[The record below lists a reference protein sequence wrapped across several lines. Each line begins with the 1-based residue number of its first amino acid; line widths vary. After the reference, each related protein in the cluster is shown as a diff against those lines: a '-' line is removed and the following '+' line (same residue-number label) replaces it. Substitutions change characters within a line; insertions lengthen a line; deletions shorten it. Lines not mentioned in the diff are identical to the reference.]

1 MLYLLVL
8 LHTSLVKFLCQ
19 AAARRFHL
27 QTSPDT
33 TPMSLV
39 AFLFLKFSNFSGL
52 ISVPQ
57 WKNFVPF
64 PSSLLFSSLATRT
77 HMSEAGIFFSNFH
90 PLSFSFHFRSLAMG
104 ISGLVRAELG
114 FIVTYLAVKWWEAS
128 MIFIVSLRV

>member
-1 MLYLLVL
+1 MLYLPVL
-8 LHTSLVKFLCQ
+8 LRTLLVNSY
-19 AAARRFHL
+19 ARPQHEWLHL

-33 TPMSLV
+33 TSMSLV

-77 HMSEAGIFFSNFH
+77 HISEAGIFFSNFH
-90 PLSFSFHFRSLAMG
+90 PLSFSLHFRSLAMG

-114 FIVTYLAVKWWEAS
+114 FIVTYLAVKWWEALRS
-128 MIFIVSLRV
+128 SLSP